1 MIIVL
6 ALIALA
12 AVLVTIA
19 HAVNGKVPLWIG
31 VLLVGF
37 VVLVQLALMVWK

>member
-12 AVLVTIA
+12 AVILAIA
-19 HAVNGKVPLWIG
+19 HAATGKVPLWIS

-37 VVLVQLALMVWK
+37 VVLVQLALQVWK